1 MAKFLATSLWYN
13 KFFTSNVFN
22 LATFLEILLIL
33 LPSDTIRAKLS
44 LTLQNSR
51 PSKDNLSMDERKALK
66 ELQSDTSIV
75 IVPADR
81 GSYEQWSVSIT

>member
-1 MAKFLATSLWYN
+1 
-13 KFFTSNVFN
+13 
-22 LATFLEILLIL
+22 
-33 LPSDTIRAKLS
+33 
-44 LTLQNSR
+44 
-51 PSKDNLSMDERKALK
+51 MDEHKALK